1 MLVFSCRDSGKKK
14 DAQQQREGSG
24 LYLVLK
30 EEDYIMW
37 SDVQSFLQV
46 GGQLLLPNDVSG
58 CWRSLSWQ
66 GDAGGDTKHRWRS
79 HQVLLHNK
87 DSPLQ
92 DRIWCIHGEAV
103 LLLSFLPSARTY
115 NAFNEWILN
124 HLQLN
129 LHHVKEPTPGFLA
142 DTEDWILEKQVKK
155 KNVTAK
161 SVTCFISQCELLTSE
176 DSHQRPSNTQFISF

>member
-92 DRIWCIHGEAV
+92 DRI
-103 LLLSFLPSARTY
+103 
-115 NAFNEWILN
+115 
-124 HLQLN
+124 
-129 LHHVKEPTPGFLA
+129 
-142 DTEDWILEKQVKK
+142 
-155 KNVTAK
+155 
-161 SVTCFISQCELLTSE
+161 
-176 DSHQRPSNTQFISF
+176 